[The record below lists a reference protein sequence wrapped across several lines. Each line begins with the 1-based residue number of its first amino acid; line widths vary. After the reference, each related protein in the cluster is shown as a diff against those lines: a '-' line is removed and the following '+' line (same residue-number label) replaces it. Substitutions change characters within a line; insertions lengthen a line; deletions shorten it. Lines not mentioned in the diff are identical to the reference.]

1 MPEEV
6 VYVLGTPGSNTVK
19 IGRTANLAERFGI
32 IQRMSPVPLSVLW
45 QCPGNHELETYLH
58 RHFASLR
65 SHGEWFAF
73 EACDPVQLIQA
84 AARSAPLKRPQRI
97 RRGSAKFKSEQR
109 VKALR
114 ISPEARRR
122 RGVGVAARAV
132 QVRTLRELLS
142 DGVPRQDA
150 ERRAREARQAHKL
163 ASELFTD
170 DELA

>member
-6 VYVLGTPGSNTVK
+6 VYVIGTPGNNTVK
-19 IGRTANLAERFGI
+19 IGRTANLPERFGI

-45 QCPGNHELETYLH
+45 QCPGGHELETYLH

-73 EACDPVQLIQA
+73 EADDPVRIIQA
-84 AARSAPLKRPQRI
+84 AARSATLTRPQQI
-97 RRGSAKFKSEQR
+97 RRGSAEFKSMQR
-109 VKALR
+109 TKALR
-114 ISPEARRR
+114 VSLDARRR

-142 DGVPRQDA
+142 DGVSKQEA
-150 ERRAREARQAHKL
+150 ERRARAARQAHKR
-163 ASELFTD
+163 ASGLFSD
-170 DELA
+170 EELA